1 MTLTAK
7 TTLSFTEIKNGH
19 ATGNTFNNTVQGYI
33 DAVYNAEVDGRL
45 DVGVEEILD
54 ADGEVVDFTPNKF
67 FDLPLE
73 EQLERCIDVNNE
85 RFASR
90 TTWVIAND

>member
-7 TTLSFTEIKNGH
+7 TTLSFTETKNGQ
-19 ATGNTFNNTVQGYI
+19 ATGKTFENTVQGYI
-33 DAVYNAEVDGRL
+33 DTVYATEVDGRL

-54 ADGEVVDFTPNKF
+54 AEGDVIDFTPNKF
-67 FDLPLE
+67 CELPLE
-73 EQLERCIDVNNE
+73 EQLERCIDVNSE

-90 TTWVIAND
+90 TSWVIAND